1 MITRTALGRRLGNR
15 ASLWGGYAW
24 VAKPPGDGVTHEHR
38 IWQQLSATFPDAGR
52 FTPSMRLRL
61 EQRFQDGWADNSHR
75 LRMMGRAVRPLNEAR
90 SWSLV
95 GWDEV
100 FVTFDD
106 TEAGPWQGVDQNR
119 LFGGVLRQFNPK
131 TGLEFG
137 YMWTTSEAPDQDR
150 THAHV
155 AFVWLNLAL

>member
-1 MITRTALGRRLGNR
+1 M
-15 ASLWGGYAW
+15 
-24 VAKPPGDGVTHEHR
+24 
-38 IWQQLSATFPDAGR
+38 
-52 FTPSMRLRL
+52 
-61 EQRFQDGWADNSHR
+61 
-75 LRMMGRAVRPLNEAR
+75 
-90 SWSLV
+90 
-95 GWDEV
+95 
-100 FVTFDD
+100 TFDD
-106 TEAGPWQGVDQNR
+106 TGAGPWQGVDQNR